1 MKFLPPKFLYYFLAN
16 VLLAIFLSTKTGR
29 MGFESTIGANIIVG
43 AINLLFSTALTAL
56 PFILFLVLEIIFSR
70 EHSISELVIFLIFCL
85 LIVGLIKFL
94 PSRYIYRYIQ
104 CITEGCDDQ
113 RLYEE

>member
-1 MKFLPPKFLYYFLAN
+1 MRFLPPKFLYYLLAN
-16 VLLAIFLSTKTGR
+16 VLLAIYLSTKTGS
-29 MGFESTIGANIIVG
+29 MGFESTISTNIVVG

-56 PFILFLVLEIIFSR
+56 PFILFLVLEILFSKD
-70 EHSISELVIFLIFCL
+70 HSISELIIFLMFCL

-104 CITEGCDDQ
+104 CVTEGCDDQ

>member
-1 MKFLPPKFLYYFLAN
+1 MKFLPPKFLYYILAN
-16 VLLAIFLSTKTGR
+16 VLLAIYLSTKTGR
-29 MGFESTIGANIIVG
+29 MGFESTMGANIIVG
-43 AINLLFSTALTAL
+43 AINLLFSTALTAV

-70 EHSISELVIFLIFCL
+70 EHSISELVIFLVFCL

-104 CITEGCDDQ
+104 CVTEGCDDD